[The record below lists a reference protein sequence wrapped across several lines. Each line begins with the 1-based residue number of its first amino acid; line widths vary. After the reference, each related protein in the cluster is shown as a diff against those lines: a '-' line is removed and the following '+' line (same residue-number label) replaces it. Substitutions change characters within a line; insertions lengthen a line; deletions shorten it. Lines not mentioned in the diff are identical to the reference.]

1 MKPKNNMNIIG
12 RRKIWFIISGAL
24 IAASIIAVATLGL
37 NFGIDFTGGSLM
49 EVAFENETSVD
60 QVRDALASAGHSE
73 ARVQPSSEADF
84 IIRLEPITEEEHQLA
99 LSTLKEQL
107 GEAEELRFDMIGPVI
122 GNELRKRAVWAIG
135 FALLLIMTYIAWA
148 FRKVS
153 EPVASWKYG
162 LLTIV
167 AATHDLIIPIG
178 VFAVLGHLL
187 GYQIDT
193 AFVAALLTILGY
205 SINDSIVVF
214 DRTRENLTRLT
225 SAETFD
231 SVVNRS
237 VNQTLTRSI
246 NTSVTTLLALLA
258 VFFFGGETIQNFA
271 LALIVGILSGTYSSI
286 FLASPLLVSWEKFG
300 KRKA

>member
-1 MKPKNNMNIIG
+1 M
-12 RRKIWFIISGAL
+12 RKIWFLFSSAL
-24 IAASIIAVATLGL
+24 IAVSIIVVAVLGL

-49 EVAFENETSVD
+49 ELTFEAETDVD
-60 QVRDALASAGHSE
+60 QVRSAFDSAGYSG
-73 ARVQPSSEADF
+73 ARVQPSSEGDY
-84 IIRLEPITEEEHQLA
+84 IIRLEPMSEEEHQAA
-99 LSTLKEQL
+99 LGVVQEQL
-107 GEAEELRFDMIGPVI
+107 GAAEELRFDMIGPVI
-122 GNELRKRAVWAIG
+122 GNELRKKALWAIG

-162 LLTIV
+162 LLTII
-167 AATHDLIIPIG
+167 AAAHDLIIPIG

-225 SAETFD
+225 SAETFE

-237 VNQTLTRSI
+237 VNQTFTRSI
-246 NTSVTTLLALLA
+246 NTSVTTLLALFA

-271 LALIVGILSGTYSSI
+271 LALIIGILSGTYSSI
-286 FLASPLLVSWEKFG
+286 FLASPLLVTWEKLG
-300 KRKA
+300 KLKKG

>member
-1 MKPKNNMNIIG
+1 M
-12 RRKIWFIISGAL
+12 ISGVM
-24 IAASIIAVATLGL
+24 IAASLLLVAVLGL

-49 EVAFENETSVD
+49 EVKFEAETSVD
-60 QVRDALASAGHSE
+60 QVRSALDFAGYPG
-73 ARVQPSSEADF
+73 ARVQPSSEGDY
-84 IIRLEPITEEEHQLA
+84 IIRLEPMSEEEHQT
-99 LSTLKEQL
+99 TLGILNEQI
-107 GEAEELRFDMIGPVI
+107 GTAEELRFDMIGPVI
-122 GNELRKRAVWAIG
+122 GSELRSKALWAIG

-162 LLTIV
+162 LLTII
-167 AATHDLIIPIG
+167 AAAHDLIIPIG

-205 SINDSIVVF
+205 SINDTIVVF

-225 SAETFD
+225 SAETFE

-246 NTSVTTLLALLA
+246 NTSVTTLLALFA
-258 VFFFGGETIQNFA
+258 VFFFGGETIANFA
-271 LALIVGILSGTYSSI
+271 LALIIGILSGTYSSI
-286 FLASPLLVSWEKFG
+286 FLASPLLVTWERYG
-300 KRKA
+300 KRKS